1 MAATTFDFILTR
13 GVREGQIPSRT
24 QSARDW
30 YRDAA
35 GQRRRINER
44 TLIYSDSSRF
54 KSAIRIGDMYM
65 FYYDPKHKETLPYYD
80 RFPLVFP
87 FKKVPGGFL
96 GINMHYLPLPLR
108 AKLMDALYDLSVN
121 QRYDETTRLR
131 MNYEILNSASKFR
144 YFKPCIKHYLF
155 DHMDSKFWYVYPSEW
170 DIALFLPLERFKKSN
185 KRSVQADSRKAIQG
199 R

>member
-1 MAATTFDFILTR
+1 MATTFDTILTR
-13 GVREGQIPSRT
+13 GVREGQIPART
-24 QSARDW
+24 DSARNW

-44 TLIYSDSSRF
+44 SLINSETSRF
-54 KSAIRIGDMYM
+54 KSRMRIGDMYM

-87 FKKVPGGFL
+87 IKKAEGGFL
-96 GINMHYLPLPLR
+96 GLNMHYLPLPLR
-108 AKLMDALYDLSVN
+108 ARLMDALYDLSLN

-131 MNYEILNSASKFR
+131 LNYDVLNSAAKFR
-144 YFKPCIKHYLF
+144 LFKPCIKHYLM
-155 DHMDSKFWYVYPSEW
+155 DHMDSRFWYVYPSEW
-170 DIALFLPLERFKKSN
+170 DIALFLPLERFKKAN
-185 KRSVQADSRKAIQG
+185 KRKVQNDSRRMIQG

>member
-1 MAATTFDFILTR
+1 MATTFDTILTR
-13 GVREGQIPSRT
+13 GVREGQIPART
-24 QSARDW
+24 DSARNW

-44 TLIYSDSSRF
+44 SLINSETSRF
-54 KSAIRIGDMYM
+54 KSRMRIGDMYM

-87 FKKVPGGFL
+87 IKKAEGGFL
-96 GINMHYLPLPLR
+96 GLNMHYLPLPLR
-108 AKLMDALYDLSVN
+108 ARLMDALYDLSLN

-131 MNYEILNSASKFR
+131 LNYDVLNSAAKFR
-144 YFKPCIKHYLF
+144 LFKPCIKHYLM
-155 DHMDSKFWYVYPSEW
+155 DHMDSRFWYIYPSEW
-170 DIALFLPLERFKKSN
+170 DIALFLPLERFKKAN
-185 KRSVQADSRKAIQG
+185 KRKVQNDSRRMIQG

>member
-1 MAATTFDFILTR
+1 MATTFDTILTR
-13 GVREGQIPSRT
+13 GVREGQIPART
-24 QSARDW
+24 DSARNW

-44 TLIYSDSSRF
+44 SLINSETSRF
-54 KSAIRIGDMYM
+54 KSRMRIGDMYM

-87 FKKVPGGFL
+87 IKKAEGGFL
-96 GINMHYLPLPLR
+96 GLNMHYLPLPLR
-108 AKLMDALYDLSVN
+108 ARLMDALYDLSVN

-131 MNYEILNSASKFR
+131 LNYDVLNSAAKFR
-144 YFKPCIKHYLF
+144 LFKPCIKHYLM
-155 DHMDSKFWYVYPSEW
+155 DHMDSRFWYIYPSEW
-170 DIALFLPLERFKKSN
+170 DIALFLPLERFKKAN
-185 KRSVQADSRKAIQG
+185 KRKVQNDSRRMIQG

>member
-1 MAATTFDFILTR
+1 MATTFDTILTR
-13 GVREGQIPSRT
+13 GVRKGQIPART
-24 QSARDW
+24 DDARNW

-44 TLIYSDSSRF
+44 SLINSETSRF
-54 KSAIRIGDMYM
+54 KSRMRIGDMYM

-87 FKKVPGGFL
+87 IKKAEGGFL
-96 GINMHYLPLPLR
+96 GLNMHYLPLPLR
-108 AKLMDALYDLSVN
+108 ARLMDALYDLSLN

-131 MNYEILNSASKFR
+131 LNYDVLNSAAKFR
-144 YFKPCIKHYLF
+144 LFKPCIKHYLM
-155 DHMDSKFWYVYPSEW
+155 DHMDSRFWYVYPSEW
-170 DIALFLPLERFKKSN
+170 DIALFLPLERFKKAN
-185 KRSVQADSRKAIQG
+185 KRKVQNDSRRMIQG

>member
-1 MAATTFDFILTR
+1 MATTFDTILTR
-13 GVREGQIPSRT
+13 GVREGQIPART
-24 QSARDW
+24 DAARNW

-44 TLIYSDSSRF
+44 SLINSETSRF
-54 KSAIRIGDMYM
+54 KSRMRIGDMYM

-87 FKKVPGGFL
+87 IKKAEGGFL
-96 GINMHYLPLPLR
+96 GLNMHYLPLPLR
-108 AKLMDALYDLSVN
+108 ARLMDALYDLSLN

-131 MNYEILNSASKFR
+131 LNYDVLNSAAKFR
-144 YFKPCIKHYLF
+144 LFKPCIKHYLM
-155 DHMDSKFWYVYPSEW
+155 DHMDSRFWYVYPSEW
-170 DIALFLPLERFKKSN
+170 DIALFLPLERFKKAN
-185 KRSVQADSRKAIQG
+185 KRKVQNDSRRMIQG